1 MSDPA
6 APVFALSTSRGFPA
20 WLGSLGAS
28 LAFTTYQAGKLLFLG
43 LKPDGT
49 LSVFERSFP
58 RAMGLGVSP
67 DGRMLM
73 LATQVQVFRFDNI
86 LPPGAGATITCLVVT
101 ATTTCAAVRATT
113 GCAAAPGM
121 TCWQT

>member
-1 MSDPA
+1 MIVETAFPAVLSGAERCQQTSAATSPMTDPA

-49 LSVFERSFP
+49 LS
-58 RAMGLGVSP
+58 
-67 DGRMLM
+67 
-73 LATQVQVFRFDNI
+73 
-86 LPPGAGATITCLVVT
+86 
-101 ATTTCAAVRATT
+101 
-113 GCAAAPGM
+113 
-121 TCWQT
+121 